1 MQITSPAWKSCL
13 PYVSHFFLN
22 TEKEKTISERC
33 LLVFRV
39 LNSRSPNLNR
49 TWGPGNGY
57 PGPGRELRAPPAGK
71 AGGKPCGDQVPAQP
85 QEARSFTSRSHRR
98 MIVPR
103 HQRPTSNI
111 QPPNCFFSFST
122 LYFSASNRHPNFP
135 NGRGRDCSMPKSRT
149 RSKSRISRSRS
160 RSREQRKQRPI
171 FANFVI
177 PLAGLLSG
185 VTARLYDMGEPASAS
200 QAHAVAERA
209 PLLGGSENE
218 RSEREAPTRRAR
230 RWVIHNAVIIFV
242 SILLLA
248 AIIILCIFFG
258 SELHRSMLLQST
270 MLVLQ
275 SGLLTSC

>member
-1 MQITSPAWKSCL
+1 M
-13 PYVSHFFLN
+13 
-22 TEKEKTISERC
+22 
-33 LLVFRV
+33 
-39 LNSRSPNLNR
+39 
-49 TWGPGNGY
+49 GPGNGY
-57 PGPGRELRAPPAGK
+57 PGREQRAPAGK
-71 AGGKPCGDQVPAQP
+71 AGGKRCGDQVPAQP
-85 QEARSFTSRSHRR
+85 QEARSFTSRSCRR

-103 HQRPTSNI
+103 HQRPTSNH
-111 QPPNCFFSFST
+111 QTASSLSPHST
-122 LYFSASNRHPNFP
+122 SLLQSGILTSERQ
-135 NGRGRDCSMPKSRT
+135 GRDCSMPKSRT

-200 QAHAVAERA
+200 QAHAVDERA

-230 RWVIHNAVIIFV
+230 RWVIRNAVIIFV

-248 AIIILCIFFG
+248 VIIILCIFFG
-258 SELHRSMLLQST
+258 SELHRSMLL
-270 MLVLQ
+270 
-275 SGLLTSC
+275 